1 MGVLTGCVPRKEV
14 LKGDLEDAIFAADFG
29 DLIAGNAPK
38 VYSDAR
44 VFFQNTHPAAQL
56 KKIIQA
62 VFQRLADP
70 KSGGATLRL
79 STGFGGGK
87 THTLMA
93 LWHLAR
99 HISQLSLGNELLPA
113 AGRPNKVKTVAVDA
127 GKGGVPQF
135 SSRGKVV
142 HSLWGEVFY
151 WLGGDKGLKALG
163 KADDPE
169 GSPSDSQIE
178 EVFPEGPVLI
188 LLDELVI
195 YMAKLSDRGQGN
207 LLGFI
212 NSLAAVVN
220 KRPQTVLIVT
230 DPAGQ
235 VAYAK
240 QSAKLGGTLETA
252 AKRLDE
258 MLGRKMSDFDPI
270 GNEAARVIARRLFE
284 KIDPAAAQRASASY
298 HSLYQRISQDSP
310 GTVPPYAADA
320 DYANRIVECYPFH
333 PRLLDTAQDRLGAL
347 QDFNKSR
354 GVLRLF
360 ARILRDVKDAGEDID
375 LVSAGDINWSSSR
388 IQADLLQRLNRDNFR
403 SAISADIEK
412 HAAELDGGSRGVHCR
427 VASALLL
434 ESLPMQSNSG
444 LDNAELTLAVVR
456 PDEAGLEPSEAL
468 DRLVGVCWHTYP
480 MAGGR
485 GWQFRY
491 EPNVIKQIEERAAQ
505 IPIEDARSRV
515 LAEAQDYFSGPSFK
529 AAPWPTSAKQ
539 VGESIDLQLAL
550 CEDEK
555 IAKAVCAYC
564 DDSDPKAPIPRKFVN
579 AIVAVTATT
588 STLNKALDGAQRLM
602 AIEALEKENKTGET
616 AKLIREQLQRVRP
629 AYQRNFRLQTYRA
642 FDRVVLSG
650 ALVYPLEEQFQV
662 SEDQM
667 LQRPHG
673 QGCLMKFLTAK
684 DLIYQGNDALDPD
697 RFMKTVFPGTVP
709 IPGQTDVYTA
719 RAVFERFLSA
729 PNLRL
734 VPEPSVV
741 RQTLL
746 RSLSE
751 GKIVIRLSN
760 GCAFDANGCVDG
772 SEGKRR
778 RVLGKT
784 PSGLEV
790 KDDTIL
796 VTAAGSQSAG
806 AWLKEDTVTPRKDG
820 EPPKDEPTPPPPVS
834 SSTKA
839 ITWEKASE
847 MAGEQP
853 LKELDLSAET
863 PAAAAALLNLAG
875 AVGADAIALSVTVRG
890 TLKDSGSIQLAI
902 DDIKPSHPLKPLTM
916 TQTILNS
923 VNSGSIYQ
931 ATLKLLFTGDGRTG
945 MADAIRNLQL
955 NAPEGVS
962 IEAQFGKPTGS
973 AA

>member
-1 MGVLTGCVPRKEV
+1 M
-14 LKGDLEDAIFAADFG
+14 
-29 DLIAGNAPK
+29 
-38 VYSDAR
+38 
-44 VFFQNTHPAAQL
+44 
-56 KKIIQA
+56 
-62 VFQRLADP
+62 
-70 KSGGATLRL
+70 
-79 STGFGGGK
+79 
-87 THTLMA
+87 
-93 LWHLAR
+93 
-99 HISQLSLGNELLPA
+99 
-113 AGRPNKVKTVAVDA
+113 
-127 GKGGVPQF
+127 
-135 SSRGKVV
+135 
-142 HSLWGEVFY
+142 
-151 WLGGDKGLKALG
+151 
-163 KADDPE
+163 
-169 GSPSDSQIE
+169 
-178 EVFPEGPVLI
+178 
-188 LLDELVI
+188 
-195 YMAKLSDRGQGN
+195 
-207 LLGFI
+207 
-212 NSLAAVVN
+212 
-220 KRPQTVLIVT
+220 
-230 DPAGQ
+230 
-235 VAYAK
+235 
-240 QSAKLGGTLETA
+240 
-252 AKRLDE
+252 
-258 MLGRKMSDFDPI
+258 
-270 GNEAARVIARRLFE
+270 
-284 KIDPAAAQRASASY
+284 
-298 HSLYQRISQDSP
+298 
-310 GTVPPYAADA
+310 
-320 DYANRIVECYPFH
+320 
-333 PRLLDTAQDRLGAL
+333 
-347 QDFNKSR
+347 
-354 GVLRLF
+354 
-360 ARILRDVKDAGEDID
+360 
-375 LVSAGDINWSSSR
+375 
-388 IQADLLQRLNRDNFR
+388 
-403 SAISADIEK
+403 
-412 HAAELDGGSRGVHCR
+412 
-427 VASALLL
+427 
-434 ESLPMQSNSG
+434 
-444 LDNAELTLAVVR
+444 
-456 PDEAGLEPSEAL
+456 
-468 DRLVGVCWHTYP
+468 
-480 MAGGR
+480 
-485 GWQFRY
+485 
-491 EPNVIKQIEERAAQ
+491 
-505 IPIEDARSRV
+505 
-515 LAEAQDYFSGPSFK
+515 
-529 AAPWPTSAKQ
+529 
-539 VGESIDLQLAL
+539 
-550 CEDEK
+550 
-555 IAKAVCAYC
+555 
-564 DDSDPKAPIPRKFVN
+564 
-579 AIVAVTATT
+579 TATT